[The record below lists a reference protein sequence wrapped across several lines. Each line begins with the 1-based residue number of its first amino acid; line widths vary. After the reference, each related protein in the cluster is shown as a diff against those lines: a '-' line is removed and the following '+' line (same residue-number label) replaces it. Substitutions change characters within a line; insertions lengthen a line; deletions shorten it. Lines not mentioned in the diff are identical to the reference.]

1 MEKQKI
7 CIVGGGLTGLIT
19 AITLSKLNNI
29 KIDLISNFNNT
40 ANMKSI
46 RTTAISQNNYDFL
59 KKLNVIEYSQK
70 QFWSCQEM
78 KLYTQ
83 NVGENF
89 FEIFDIKKKAERNK
103 KIFYMTENNTLIKNM
118 LREIN
123 KCKSIKLTTQKKVSE
138 ILTSGFL
145 RSIKFGEKKNSK
157 YNLIILCVGN
167 NSNLTNTVFN
177 NQSYGHSYEETSV
190 TTLINHDHCNNNIA
204 RQIFLDNSILALL
217 PISKTKTSVVW
228 TIKSNEINKQ
238 KNILNLL
245 LKKKIKKYTN
255 NFYNNIKFASKLE
268 FKDIKFLIRKKYF
281 KNRVLLFG
289 EGLHQ
294 VHPLAGQGFN
304 MILRDLI
311 CLEKILKD
319 KINLGLDIGN
329 DDVLSEFSLKT
340 KPRNFV
346 YSMGIDLLKNSF
358 SFKNKKIS
366 KVRNNVI
373 AGLNKSNFVKE
384 VFYNLANEGFKF

>member
-29 KIDLISNFNNT
+29 SVDLVSNFNNKV
-40 ANMKSI
+40 NIKSI
-46 RTTAISQNNYDFL
+46 RTTAVSQNNYDFL
-59 KKLNVIEYSQK
+59 KKLNVIECSK
-70 QFWSCQEM
+70 KRFWPCQEM

-83 NVGENF
+83 GHGENF
-89 FEIFDIKKKAERNK
+89 LEIFDIKKKSEKNK
-103 KIFYMTENNTLIKNM
+103 KIFHMIENNILVKNM

-123 KCKSIKLTTQKKVSE
+123 NCKSIKLINKKKISK

-145 RSIKFGEKKNSK
+145 RSIKFEETKNSN
-157 YNLIILCVGN
+157 YNLIILCTGN
-167 NSNLTNTVFN
+167 NSDLTNTVFN
-177 NQSYGHSYEETSV
+177 SQPYGHSYEEISI
-190 TTLINHDHCNNNIA
+190 TTLINHEHCTNDTA
-204 RQIFLDNSILALL
+204 RQIFLDNSIFALL
-217 PISKTKTSVVW
+217 PISNKKTSVVW
-228 TIKSNEINKQ
+228 TMKKNEINKST
-238 KNILNLL
+238 NILDLFF
-245 LKKKIKKYTN
+245 KKKIKKYAKG
-255 NFYNNIKFASKLE
+255 FYNNIKIVEKLE
-268 FKDIKFLIRKKYF
+268 FKDINFLIRKKYF

-358 SFKNKKIS
+358 SLKNKNIS

-373 AGLNKSNFVKE
+373 AGLNKSNFAKE